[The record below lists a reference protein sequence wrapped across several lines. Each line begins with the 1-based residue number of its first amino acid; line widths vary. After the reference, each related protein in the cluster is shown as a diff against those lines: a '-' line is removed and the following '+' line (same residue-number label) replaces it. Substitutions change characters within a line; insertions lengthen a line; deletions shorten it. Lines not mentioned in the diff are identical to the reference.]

1 MEGVKRGI
9 LTSTAVC
16 ACIGGREDHCQARG
30 ILRRGDLSCPDMRL
44 HAWIAPGV
52 MVSWEPTHCYDEVAP
67 RLHERRH
74 ERPGYDLSVTPRI
87 REEE

>member
-1 MEGVKRGI
+1 
-9 LTSTAVC
+9 
-16 ACIGGREDHCQARG
+16 
-30 ILRRGDLSCPDMRL
+30 MRL

-67 RLHERRH
+67 RLYERRH
-74 ERPGYDLSVTPRI
+74 ERPRYDLSVTPRI